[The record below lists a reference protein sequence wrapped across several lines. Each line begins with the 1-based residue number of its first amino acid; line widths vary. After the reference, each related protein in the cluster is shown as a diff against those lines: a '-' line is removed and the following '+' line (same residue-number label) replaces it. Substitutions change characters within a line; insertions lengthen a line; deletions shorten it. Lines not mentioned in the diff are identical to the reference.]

1 MNLQKSEALISSPWK
16 KWGLYLACLGGI
28 LLFFVIFFTATIKD
42 LTLIAAYL
50 VIYSLLYLLIA
61 AVLSEKTHN
70 MQLISSESTDQKH
83 ILLTQIVSKLS
94 KQAGLEAEPRVGVYQ
109 SENMNAFAIGMSKK
123 NSLIAFSSSLLQKM
137 DDNAIEAVAAHEI
150 SHIANGDMVTMC
162 LMHAL
167 INGLVL
173 LVKVP
178 LAVIKFFVLLIATD
192 RAEFIFAW
200 LIGIVSQILQA
211 TILLVGN
218 LFAKA
223 FSRKREYK
231 ADLGAAFLVNP
242 QSMIQVLK
250 VLSSDTSA
258 IPQEQ
263 QNYAAFKINA
273 PAKLISIF
281 STHPPIE
288 KRLSALQKYVQED
301 YDPEVTNGQID
312 NHHDATQYAISEEKI
327 NAENPIVSLGAAQQ
341 ELSLQNEEDDLER
354 VQIPQIAASTDNIET
369 KDPIVLLRN
378 LKELVDL
385 GILSREEFEDK
396 KKKVLDCIREG

>member
-1 MNLQKSEALISSPWK
+1 LI
-16 KWGLYLACLGGI
+16 
-28 LLFFVIFFTATIKD
+28 
-42 LTLIAAYL
+42 
-50 VIYSLLYLLIA
+50 YLLIA

-70 MQLISSESTDQKH
+70 IQLISSESKDQKH
-83 ILLTQIVSKLS
+83 IQLLQAVSRIS
-94 KQAGLEAEPRVGVYQ
+94 KEAGLEVEPKVGVYQ
-109 SENMNAFAIGMSKK
+109 SENMNAFATGMSKR

-137 DDNAIEAVAAHEI
+137 DDKSIEAVAAHEI

-162 LMHAL
+162 LVHAL
-167 INGLVL
+167 INGFAL

-178 LAVIKFFVLLIATD
+178 LAIIKYFILLSATN
-192 RAEFIFAW
+192 RVEFIFAW
-200 LIGIVSQILQA
+200 LIGKVNQILQV
-211 TILLVGN
+211 TVLFLGN

-242 QSMIQVLK
+242 QSMIHALK

-273 PAKLISIF
+273 PARLFSIF

-288 KRLSALQKYVQED
+288 KRISALQQYVPEN
-301 YDPEVTNGQID
+301 YNPEVVNIQID
-312 NHHDATQYAISEEKI
+312 NHPFAAQSAISEEKT
-327 NAENPIVSLGAAQQ
+327 NAENLNDSFGVVQQ
-341 ELSLQNEEDDLER
+341 ELPLQNEEDDLER
-354 VQIPQIAASTDNIET
+354 AQIPQIAASTDNIGVEEQL
-369 KDPIVLLRN
+369 VLLRN

-385 GILSREEFEDK
+385 GILTREEFEDK
-396 KKKVLDCIREG
+396 KKKILDCI

>member
-1 MNLQKSEALISSPWK
+1 MNLQKDEVLVSSPWK

-28 LLFFVIFFTATIKD
+28 LVSYAVLVTAKVES
-42 LTLIAAYL
+42 LALIAAFL
-50 VIYSLLYLLIA
+50 VIYSLIYLLIA
-61 AVLSEKTHN
+61 AFLSEKTHKI
-70 MQLISSESTDQKH
+70 QPISSESTDQKH
-83 ILLTQIVSKLS
+83 FLLTQIVSKIS
-94 KQAGLEAEPRVGVYQ
+94 KQAGLEVEPKVGIYQ
-109 SENMNAFAIGMSKK
+109 SENMNAFAMGMSKK

-137 DDNAIEAVAAHEI
+137 DDNSIEAVTAHEI

-162 LMHAL
+162 LIHAL

-173 LVKVP
+173 LVKIP

-192 RAEFIFAW
+192 RAEFTFAW
-200 LIGIVSQILQA
+200 LIGIVSRIIQA
-211 TILLVGN
+211 TVLFLGN
-218 LFAKA
+218 LLAKA

-242 QSMIQVLK
+242 ESMIHALK
-250 VLSSDTSA
+250 VLSSDSSA

-301 YDPEVTNGQID
+301 FDSEVNSQID
-312 NHHDATQYAISEEKI
+312 THHDATQFVISEEKN
-327 NAENPIVSLGAAQQ
+327 NAENLIDALGVAQQ
-341 ELSLQNEEDDLER
+341 ELPLQNEEDDLER

-396 KKKVLDCIREG
+396 KKKILDCI